1 MSGQK
6 RSDTDEMTFAEHID
20 ALRPHLVRGVLAILA
35 LAVAAFLCKGLLIDG
50 VLFGPMSAGFPTNRL
65 LVWMAGLAGIE
76 FVPGIERMQLINT
89 AMAGQFNLHLK
100 ISMVA
105 AFCIGFPYLLWELWR
120 FARPALTERELR
132 GCRRFVFY
140 VSAGFFAGLL
150 FGYFIIAPLTIGFLS
165 QYSVSEQVTNMID
178 VSSYL
183 STVLNVSIACAVV
196 FQLPLLVYFLT
207 RMGIVSPARRIQHD
221 SGPAAVVRIVRI
233 QHPDFGTNTAE
244 KLRNGGSNNG
254 GEIDSEQTK
263 EASCFQDAFSFSRA
277 GHATARSISA
287 PFFAGVRSYF
297 KGESG
302 SLDITR

>member
-1 MSGQK
+1 
-6 RSDTDEMTFAEHID
+6 
-20 ALRPHLVRGVLAILA
+20 
-35 LAVAAFLCKGLLIDG
+35 
-50 VLFGPMSAGFPTNRL
+50 
-65 LVWMAGLAGIE
+65 MAGLAGIE
-76 FVPGIERMQLINT
+76 FVPGIEHMQLINT

-150 FGYFIIAPLTIGFLS
+150 FGYFVIAPLTIGFLS

-178 VSSYL
+178 VGSYL

-207 RMGIVSPARRIQHD
+207 RMGLVSPDFLRRYRRAGDSLGGHHPARRIQHD

-233 QHPDFGTNTAE
+233 QHPDFGTDAAE
-244 KLRNGGSNNG
+244 KLRDGGNNNG
-254 GEIDSEQTK
+254 GEIDSERTK
-263 EASCFQDAFSFSRA
+263 EAS
-277 GHATARSISA
+277 
-287 PFFAGVRSYF
+287 
-297 KGESG
+297 
-302 SLDITR
+302 